1 MDPEKI
7 VNKYFDKDYDS
18 LSNCEK
24 RAIDKVANRQII
36 SKNINT
42 KLDDDL
48 TFGQKVAD
56 KVAKFGGSW
65 SFIFICLIVL
75 ISWMTFNSC
84 LFYSCAFDPFPFI
97 LLNLILS
104 TVAALQA
111 PIIMM
116 SQNRINERERLD
128 AKHHYE
134 KNLKMELEVMSL
146 HAKIDRLLADDEGF
160 EENITS

>member
-1 MDPEKI
+1 MDHNNI
-7 VNKYFDKDYDS
+7 STRYFGKDYEE

-24 RAIDKVANRQII
+24 RAINKVTERQII

-42 KLDDDL
+42 KLDDEL
-48 TFGQKVAD
+48 SLGQRVAD

-65 SFIFICLIVL
+65 YFIFICIAILIG
-75 ISWMTFNSC
+75 WMTVNSC
-84 LFYSCAFDPFPFI
+84 LFYACSFDPYPFI
-97 LLNLILS
+97 LLNLVLS
-104 TVAALQA
+104 SIAALQA

-116 SQNRINERERLD
+116 SQNRINERDRLD

-146 HAKIDRLLADDEGF
+146 HAKIDRLLAEDEGF
-160 EENITS
+160 DENITS